1 MLALVL
7 GAGAWGWQTEASAV
21 EPNRRGGQVEGMIG
35 GAACIPGRAPCH
47 QSDGLLF
54 DGTTLPS
61 FGTGVAIGAR
71 PVRWFMLGAVY
82 RFGMF
87 TPRYDVGD
95 GPDYRWA
102 GQHTIGFL
110 MRPILPIWRFDLGFN
125 IAPGYSRQIF
135 KIDAGNDRDISQG
148 FAMLIGPT
156 FDVFLTDRFFI
167 GGGVDFIF
175 NTQKKVCQVRSG
187 NSTCGVRLERVVA
200 PTHQVLFGFRLGGT
214 FG

>member
-1 MLALVL
+1 MLLALAI
-7 GAGAWGWQTEASAV
+7 GTTAFARPDEASAI
-21 EPNRRGGQVEGMIG
+21 EPNRRGGQAEGMIG
-35 GAACIPGRAPCH
+35 GAACIPGHAPCH
-47 QSDGLLF
+47 QSELLF

-61 FGTGVAIGAR
+61 FGTGFAIGAR
-71 PVRWFMLGAVY
+71 PVRWFMLGGIY

-87 TPRYDVGD
+87 NPRYDVGD

-102 GQHTIGFL
+102 GQHTVGFL

-135 KIDAGNDRDISQG
+135 RLDAGHDRDISQG

-156 FDVFLTDRFFI
+156 FDIFLTTNFFI
-167 GGGVDFIF
+167 GAGVDFIF
-175 NTQKKVCQVRSG
+175 NTQRKSCQVRGGATMCSV
-187 NSTCGVRLERVVA
+187 NSQRRIA
-200 PTHQVLFGFRLGGT
+200 PTHQVLFGLRLGGT